1 VPKGDDQNVYL
12 VVDDLGRND
21 RVYRETDLE
30 TADLETVIL
39 DLLEGQY
46 KNPVRVVASTPS
58 KAGRRMSQRTLLKSC
73 VAAATGKCETN
84 HPTLRILFNAMTGS
98 STGN

>member
-1 VPKGDDQNVYL
+1 MAMIRVYM
-12 VVDDLGRND
+12 VVDDLGQLG

-46 KNPVRVVASTPS
+46 KTPVRSVAFNTSEGWSQEAPR
-58 KAGRRMSQRTLLKSC
+58 APRRSW
-73 VAAATGKCETN
+73 
-84 HPTLRILFNAMTGS
+84 
-98 STGN
+98 